1 MAFKKATQLSMFDT
15 APVKQQSI
23 WSIYAVPRYYDGY
36 AIEYAIK
43 AYSEKQARF
52 LFHKLRDPQYQYMI
66 TGCYAVN

>member
-15 APVKQQSI
+15 VPVKQMCV
-23 WSIYAVPRYYDGY
+23 WSIYAVPRHYDGY
-36 AIEYAIK
+36 AIEYAVK

-66 TGCYAVN
+66 TGCYATN